1 MEKYYN
7 YTDEVENGNIDF
19 IGDDPIEEENRIEDE
34 KEYELHYETI
44 ERRRR
49 KNGPTSYVFTCES
62 RLDHTRFCKY
72 LSVNGYKIKE
82 LEDKYCYRVEVFRLS
97 FDELSFLA
105 NLFRNHND
113 LLSLCAGDQAA

>member
-1 MEKYYN
+1 MKYMDYQ
-7 YTDEVENGNIDF
+7 EEIENGNSDILPSDY
-19 IGDDPIEEENRIEDE
+19 EEEQKRIEDE
-34 KEYELHYETI
+34 KEEELHYETV

-62 RLDHTRFCKY
+62 RLDHIRFCKY
-72 LSVNGYKIKE
+72 LSDNGYKIKK
-82 LEDKYCYRVEVFRLS
+82 LRDKYCYRVEVFRLS